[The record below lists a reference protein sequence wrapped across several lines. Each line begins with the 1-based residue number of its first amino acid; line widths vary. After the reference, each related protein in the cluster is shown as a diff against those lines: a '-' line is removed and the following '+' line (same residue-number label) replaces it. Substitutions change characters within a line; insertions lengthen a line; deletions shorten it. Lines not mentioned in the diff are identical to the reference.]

1 MELITKAQAAEMLT
15 ISESSLSRLIQ
26 RGALPAYRVGAR
38 IVRLDRADVEAY
50 VKGRQTRVVQP
61 KRRAVAEPAVRPCT
75 YVPGMK
81 VV

>member
-1 MELITKAQAAEMLT
+1 MELITKTQAAELLT
-15 ISESSLSRLIQ
+15 ISESSLQRLIQ
-26 RGALPAYRVGAR
+26 RGALPAYKVGTR

-50 VKGRQTRVVQP
+50 VKSRQTRVVQP
-61 KRRAVAEPAVRPCT
+61 KRKAVAEQAVRPCT

>member
-1 MELITKAQAAEMLT
+1 MELITRTQAAELLT
-15 ISESSLSRLIQ
+15 ISESSLQRLIQ
-26 RGALPAYRVGAR
+26 RGAIPAYKVGAR

-50 VKGRQTRVVQP
+50 VKSRQTRVVQP
-61 KRRAVAEPAVRPCT
+61 KRKANTEPGVRPCA

>member
-1 MELITKAQAAEMLT
+1 MELITKTQAAELLT
-15 ISESSLSRLIQ
+15 ISESSLQRLIQ
-26 RGALPAYRVGAR
+26 RGALPAYKVGTR

-50 VKGRQTRVVQP
+50 VKAHQTRVVQP
-61 KRRAVAEPAVRPCT
+61 KRRATVEPGVRPCG

>member
-1 MELITKAQAAEMLT
+1 MELITKAQAAELLT
-15 ISESSLSRLIQ
+15 ISESSLQRLIA
-26 RGALPAYRVGAR
+26 RGALPAYKVGPR

-50 VKGRQTRVVQP
+50 VRTRQTRVIQP
-61 KRRAVAEPAVRPCT
+61 RRKAVTEPAVRPCA